1 MGTNVVS
8 ILAAGILCL
17 ALSACASGDKLGK
30 DADALRTAL
39 VGSPVQVTK
48 LDGSVVI
55 TSTAES
61 IFPSG
66 GWQIPADSPVLNKML
81 PTLTQLQQTNI
92 VIGGYTDATPV
103 GPQLQAQGIADNM
116 DLSTKRA
123 QSVASYLVSHGVSPN
138 LVSSQGFG
146 EANPVLSNTTP
157 EGRARNRRVDIT
169 LTGNGS

>member
-1 MGTNVVS
+1 MGTKVVS
-8 ILAAGILCL
+8 ILAAGVLFL
-17 ALSACASGDKLGK
+17 TLSACSGNKLGQ

-39 VGSPVQVTK
+39 VGAPVQVTK

-92 VIGGYTDATPV
+92 VIGGYTDDTPV
-103 GPQLQAQGIADNM
+103 GPQLQAQGIANNM

-123 QSVASYLVSHGVSPN
+123 QSVASYLVSHGV
-138 LVSSQGFG
+138 
-146 EANPVLSNTTP
+146 NPSL
-157 EGRARNRRVDIT
+157 
-169 LTGNGS
+169 